1 MRENQQ
7 KITLNIEIYDK
18 KIARQII
25 DLAFQDEQSKMI
37 FNDHDKRKET
47 ELSEMGIP
55 INTDT
60 GLYNDDFA
68 RFVDDEEA

>member
-25 DLAFQDEQSKMI
+25 DLAFRDEQSQMN
-37 FNDHDKRKET
+37 FNDHDKRKQT

-68 RFVDDEEA
+68 RFAYDEDA